1 MIIMTLLIAWCCI
14 LAMPHMALFDLNRD
28 GATETFDYDFGHMT
42 IAVAIGALG
51 ISLST
56 IFTDLPMHSRFL
68 MVIIGSIL
76 VLGAWIDRVSA
87 WAPDILMMPF
97 CLMIFLVSPE
107 ITSWTG
113 AGIAVGL
120 GTALFLICIALW
132 VPQEFFKLKFAPPA
146 DLMAIAA
153 PFVLFGVSMETA
165 AIFMITSI
173 LLVLALKSSRFA
185 ALLSRPEAVADG
197 ARDVDFTGKKAVTFL
212 TVMFP
217 VIFVAFVAKNLTPM
231 FS

>member
-1 MIIMTLLIAWCCI
+1 
-14 LAMPHMALFDLNRD
+14 
-28 GATETFDYDFGHMT
+28 
-42 IAVAIGALG
+42 
-51 ISLST
+51 
-56 IFTDLPMHSRFL
+56 
-68 MVIIGSIL
+68 
-76 VLGAWIDRVSA
+76 
-87 WAPDILMMPF
+87 
-97 CLMIFLVSPE
+97 
-107 ITSWTG
+107 
-113 AGIAVGL
+113 
-120 GTALFLICIALW
+120 
-132 VPQEFFKLKFAPPA
+132 
-146 DLMAIAA
+146 MAIAA